1 MENIKMSMYKSIY
14 SKDPYTVSLST
25 VIERIKN
32 EKTIDTIQKIR
43 SIENHNEKNDVKKTL
58 PIICFSGI
66 FAGERRSENL
76 IKHSGLIILDFD
88 KVKTDVEVKKK
99 ELMLNNFVLAS
110 FVSPSG
116 DGVKAIVKIKDPEK
130 HSEHYLSLLKD
141 FPDADKSTKDVC
153 RACFDCS
160 DRYILINHNC
170 VDYTKILKTEK
181 ITFNER
187 IEFNTDVQSDFDKLC
202 KWLENK
208 NDVFQSGNRNNF
220 IFNLAGAC
228 CRFGIDIITAE
239 HLISYTYLSK
249 DSDFTLSEMKT
260 AMRSAYKKNVQGS
273 AKFDNGRLVEK
284 TTLQEVTIDLCE
296 AVKDVIYGKDVK
308 TDSLNIYKKG
318 YESAEKWGL
327 GLIDS
332 IWKPKRGE
340 ITCITGIG
348 NYGKSAF
355 LNYLLLCKS
364 LKDKSKWA
372 VFSPE
377 SYPAHEFYHSLV
389 EVFIGCNCTP
399 YNYDGSLNQNRPS
412 EKEYETAYNYISDH
426 FFYVFPKDT
435 SPTPEYI
442 QSVFLELIIKEKCD
456 GCIIDPFNQL
466 ENDYKGGRDDRYLT
480 TFLSDCKNFANINN
494 VFFFIVAHPKQ
505 MQKNLTGNYP
515 EPDVYDLAGG
525 AMWNNKMDNIVVFHR
540 PEFNSE
546 DLESRNS
553 CKVITRKIKR
563 QNIVGKR
570 GDVLFQYNSNSKQF
584 DFDDSPL
591 KTQVKQ
597 SLDMETKEFKIEILN
612 YDSNGNMM
620 PNKDTEIPF

>member
-1 MENIKMSMYKSIY
+1 MKDIKVTMYKSIF
-14 SKDPYTVSLST
+14 SKDPYTVTLEK
-25 VIERIKN
+25 VFDRIKN

-43 SIENHNEKNDVKKTL
+43 SIENHSEKNDVKKTL
-58 PIICFSGI
+58 PIICFSGT
-66 FAGERRSENL
+66 FAGERKAENL
-76 IKHSGLIILDFD
+76 ISHSGFIILDFD
-88 KVKTDVEVKKK
+88 KVKIDVAEKKK
-99 ELMLNNFVLAS
+99 ELMKNHFVLAA

-116 DGVKAIVKIKDPEK
+116 DGVKAIIKILDTTK
-130 HSEHYLSLLKD
+130 HLDHYLSLLKE
-141 FPDADKSTKDVC
+141 FTDADRSTKDVS

-160 DRYILINHNC
+160 DKAILINWNC
-170 VDYTKILKTEK
+170 VAYTKILKTEK

-187 IEFNTDVQSDFDKLC
+187 IEFKTDVQSDFDKLC

-208 NDVFQSGNRNNF
+208 NEVFQSGNRNNF

-228 CRFGIDIITAE
+228 CRFGIDNITAE
-239 HLISYTYLSK
+239 HLISYNYLSK
-249 DSDFTLSEMKT
+249 DTDFTVSEMRT
-260 AMRSAYKKNVQGS
+260 TINSAYKKNVQGS
-273 AKFDNGRLVEK
+273 AKFDNGKLIEK
-284 TTLQEVTIDLCE
+284 QTLQEVTIDLCE
-296 AVKDVIYGKDVK
+296 SVKDVIYGKDVK
-308 TDSLNIYKKG
+308 SDSLNIYRRG
-318 YESAEKWGL
+318 YESAEHWGINL
-327 GLIDS
+327 VDS

-377 SYPAHEFYHSLV
+377 SFPAHEFYHSLV
-389 EVFIGCNCTP
+389 EVIIGTNCTP
-399 YNYDGSLNQNRPS
+399 YNYDGTINHNQPTEADYELVYNFVS
-412 EKEYETAYNYISDH
+412 EH
-426 FFYVFPKDT
+426 FFYVFPKET
-435 SPTPEYI
+435 SPTPQYI
-442 QSVFLELIIKEKCD
+442 QSIFLELIIKEKCD

-466 ENDYKGGRDDRYLT
+466 ENDYKGSRDDRYLT

-505 MQKNLTGNYP
+505 MQKNTTGNYP

-546 DLESRNS
+546 DTDSRNG
-553 CKVITRKIKR
+553 CKMITRKIKR

-570 GDVLFQYNSNSKQF
+570 GDIFFQYNGNTKQF
-584 DFDDSPL
+584 DFDDAPF
-591 KTQVKQ
+591 KTKTPTPDDKDF
-597 SLDMETKEFKIEILN
+597 SLGLHDFNSQGGM
-612 YDSNGNMM
+612 SA
-620 PNKDTEIPF
+620 NKNDEVPF